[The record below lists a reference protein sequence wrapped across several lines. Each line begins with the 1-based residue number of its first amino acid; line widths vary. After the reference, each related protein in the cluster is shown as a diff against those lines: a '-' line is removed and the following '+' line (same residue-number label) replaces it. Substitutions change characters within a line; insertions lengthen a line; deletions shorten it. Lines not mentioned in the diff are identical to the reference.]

1 MKCLRAFQV
10 PWQLNI
16 PYSKY
21 LPIIVSDEQGQAALA
36 RTISGADKYAMT
48 DNGDNDTSV
57 QSKVERD
64 ETVATKEGSSERSS
78 EWWNSNDKV
87 NQP

>member
-1 MKCLRAFQV
+1 M
-10 PWQLNI
+10 NI

-36 RTISGADKYAMT
+36 RTRVPWIFVCWLRTISGADRYAMT

-64 ETVATKEGSSERSS
+64 KTVATKEGSSERSS
-78 EWWNSNDKV
+78 EW
-87 NQP
+87 

>member
-1 MKCLRAFQV
+1 
-10 PWQLNI
+10 
-16 PYSKY
+16 
-21 LPIIVSDEQGQAALA
+21 
-36 RTISGADKYAMT
+36 MT

-64 ETVATKEGSSERSS
+64 ETVATKEGSSESS
-78 EWWNSNDKV
+78 SNWLNSNDKV